1 MKSDKWA
8 ERLRA
13 GFNLSAAEM
22 FDLSSDLAILEA
34 ECREREKAAFLAG
47 VAWPIGTGL
56 YPRLMKKAEAEAAR
70 RYGDGRGT

>member
-1 MKSDKWA
+1 MKRYK
-8 ERLRA
+8 
-13 GFNLSAAEM
+13 LSGNAAP
-22 FDLSSDLAILEA
+22 FDWYVLASEHEA